1 MNRPTI
7 EQRLRRRLVLMSRDE
22 AMEAAVRARMPAGWE
37 LRRVTELEALG
48 DWHEILLYR
57 FLILDLDEI
66 DAFDPLDV
74 IRELRVVHQINLP
87 VFCFGGDAALQD
99 EMRLARADRLLDR
112 DALLE
117 LLPALFERYGWG
129 GPG

>member
-37 LRRVTELEALG
+37 LHRVTELEALG

-74 IRELRVVHQINLP
+74 IRELRVLHQINLP
-87 VFCFGGDAALQD
+87 VFCFGGDAALRD

-129 GPG
+129 GPA

>member
-22 AMEAAVRARMPAGWE
+22 AMEAAVRERMPAGWE

-87 VFCFGGDAALQD
+87 VFCFGGDAALRD

-129 GPG
+129 GPA